1 MYVNDAVACQFI
13 RDFVE
18 GNWTCRTVRL
28 KNELVLKQYATI
40 LRSSDRIAYS
50 NWPTTSTSFELAAL
64 LHLIDVHFC
73 GEGVV
78 EWNQPG
84 PICGA
89 LRRLGFEY
97 RVEISPLQSN
107 VAGCTSWSSN
117 KIVVE
122 LNEHLRAFLRNAPF
136 YGYSEIPQK
145 CSGCDQL
152 HSTRNTSNR
161 HEICPFKDPVLR
173 ANHVGN
179 VNCRRVGCLLETLLH
194 EYCHV
199 IEFAYRC
206 VTNDNHSFGNH
217 DIRDNENKLFMRILR
232 KLTDHTSWFNNL
244 LHTTAL

>member
-1 MYVNDAVACQFI
+1 MRGSDEGASRFI
-13 RDFVE
+13 RNFVE
-18 GNWTCRTVRL
+18 GDWTCGGVRL
-28 KNELVLKQYATI
+28 RNEIVLNQYAAI

-73 GEGVV
+73 GNGAT
-78 EWNQPG
+78 EWNQAG
-84 PICGA
+84 PLCDA

-97 RVEISPLQSN
+97 RVEISPLHGN

-117 KIVVE
+117 RIVVE
-122 LNEHLRAFLRNAPF
+122 LNENLRTFLHNASF
-136 YGYSEIPQK
+136 YTYSDAPQK
-145 CSGCDQL
+145 CSGCEQL
-152 HSTRNTSNR
+152 HSTTNTASR
-161 HEICPFKDPVLR
+161 RGVCPFKDPVLR

-206 VTNDNHSFGNH
+206 VTDDKHAFGKH
-217 DIRDNENKLFMRILR
+217 DVRDDENKLFIRIR
-232 KLTDHTSWFNNL
+232 GKITDHTSSFNNL
-244 LHTTAL
+244 LHAAVL